1 MEDKAV
7 YDLKS
12 LKWVIL
18 GIIISSISIFLQMG
32 TGLVDTDLSSV
43 VILFSVVR
51 IIGWIVVILELRKIR
66 EYGKFKKCYTSS
78 LWALLMMV
86 VGGMSLIL
94 LAILIAFYY
103 YLFKSLE
110 EIALQLKE
118 NTFAKLADRIFMV
131 SAWIFIFALCI
142 LPISAFIFEAL
153 QIMIIN
159 ILIII
164 TAVICLAIC
173 TFIYLAYKKL
183 DGREIPSTKA
193 LQCDDNN
200 LELKNMGN

>member
-18 GIIISSISIFLQMG
+18 GIVISSVSIFLQMG
-32 TGLVDTDLSSV
+32 TGLVDTDSLSV

-51 IIGWIVVILELRKIR
+51 IIGLIIIILGLRKIR
-66 EYGKFKKCYTSS
+66 EYGKFNKCYKSS
-78 LWALLMMV
+78 LWVLVMMV
-86 VGGMSLIL
+86 VGFMPIIL

-118 NTFAKLADRIFMV
+118 STFAKLADRIFMISV
-131 SAWIFIFALCI
+131 WTFILALCI
-142 LPISAFIFEAL
+142 MPITACIFEAL
-153 QIMIIN
+153 QTMIMD

-164 TAVICLAIC
+164 TAIICVVAC
-173 TFIYLAYKKL
+173 VFISLAYKKL
-183 DGREIPSTKA
+183 DGGEIPE
-193 LQCDDNN
+193 LEVRENN
-200 LELKNMGN
+200 

>member
-1 MEDKAV
+1 MEDKAA

-18 GIIISSISIFLQMG
+18 GILISSISILLQMG
-32 TGLVDTDLSSV
+32 IGLVDTDLLSL

-51 IIGWIVVILELRKIR
+51 IIGWVIVILGLRKIR
-66 EYGKFKKCYTSS
+66 GYGKFNKCYTSS
-78 LWALLMMV
+78 LWALVMMV

-110 EIALQLKE
+110 EISLQLKE
-118 NTFAKLADRIFMV
+118 NTFAKLADQIFMISV
-131 SAWIFIFALCI
+131 WTFILALCI
-142 LPISAFIFEAL
+142 MPISAFIFKAL
-153 QIMIIN
+153 QPMFID

-164 TAVICLAIC
+164 TAVICLVIC
-173 TFIYLAYKKL
+173 SFIYLAYKKL
-183 DGREIPSTKA
+183 DGREIPNLA
-193 LQCDDNN
+193 MRENN
-200 LELKNMGN
+200 